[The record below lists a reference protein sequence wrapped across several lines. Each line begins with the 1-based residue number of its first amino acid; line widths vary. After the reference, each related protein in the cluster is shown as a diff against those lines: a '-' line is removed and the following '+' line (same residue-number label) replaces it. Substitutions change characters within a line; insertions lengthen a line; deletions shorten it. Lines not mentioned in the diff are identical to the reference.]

1 MLNLMLI
8 FGASL
13 ALALGATPLARRVA
27 GRLGVVDKPSARK
40 LHATPI
46 PLLGGVA
53 IYVAVILAVALFGD
67 RFYIT
72 QTIGILVGATLISF
86 LGIWDDRFALRPLP
100 KLAAQ
105 AVAAS
110 LVVWSGVRI
119 QVFAN
124 PLLDF
129 AVSLIWLLFIT
140 NAVNYLDNMDG
151 LCGGISAIAA
161 GYFVL
166 LAVQSGQYLVGAL
179 AAALLGATLGFLVY
193 NFNPAS
199 IFMGD
204 GGSLFLGFLL
214 AVVGIKLRFPSNVPL
229 VTWMVPVL
237 VLAVPILDTTLVT
250 LSRLRRGISPLTPG
264 KDHISHRLVRVGWT
278 HREAVLALWVVA
290 CGMGSAALFVTHADV
305 MEAYTVA
312 GVALILASLALV
324 RLEQLYVST
333 SSRVRPDIVRV
344 PDPAQAKSPE

>member
-8 FGASL
+8 FGAAL
-13 ALALGATPLARRVA
+13 AFALGATPVARRVA
-27 GRLGVVDKPSARK
+27 GRLGVVDQPSARK
-40 LHATPI
+40 LHVTPI
-46 PLLGGVA
+46 PLLGGAA
-53 IYVAVILAVALFGD
+53 IYLAVILAVAMFGD

-100 KLAAQ
+100 KLLAQ
-105 AVAAS
+105 ALVAS
-110 LVVWSGVRI
+110 IVIVSGVRV
-119 QVFAN
+119 QLFAN
-124 PLLDF
+124 DAFDF
-129 AVSLIWLLFIT
+129 AVTLVWLLFIT

-204 GGSLFLGFLL
+204 GGSLFLGFIL

-229 VTWMVPVL
+229 VTWMVPLL
-237 VLAVPILDTTLVT
+237 VLAVPIMDTTLVS

-264 KDHISHRLVRVGWT
+264 KDHISHRLVRVGWSQ
-278 HREAVLALWVVA
+278 REAVLALWVVA
-290 CGMGSAALFVTHADV
+290 CASGSIALFVTHADV
-305 MEAYTVA
+305 LAAYTVA
-312 GVALILASLALV
+312 GVVVVAAALALL
-324 RLEQLYVST
+324 RLEHVYNNT
-333 SSRVRPDIVRV
+333 ASRVRPDLVRA
-344 PDPAQAKSPE
+344 PDAAPVKGSE